1 MGEWFEFRP
10 VDSWM
15 FRDGRPFDQNDMGA
29 AEARSIFPPW
39 PPTAI
44 GAFRAAIWQGPLGSK
59 WDKAVLGDG
68 TDWQQ
73 TGTLGPLTFGPQ
85 ILLRKGEPLYP
96 APLNLLRG
104 KDGRLTLLRPG
115 PALECDHG
123 NAVRLPEPAEPL
135 EGAKTLEE
143 HFLSAAGME
152 RRLAGGLPEAGDLV
166 RPDDIFT
173 REERVGIAID
183 PDTRRVRDG
192 ALYMAS
198 HVRPKAGVTLAMRCS
213 GLAEGH
219 APAGLVALGGEHR
232 AAEIRNLDDDVL
244 LPRGPAP
251 QDGRRLVVAITPVV
265 LDHLPGPGEDLAGLG
280 RVVSACLGRPV
291 RIGGWDSQNRR
302 ALPLKIALP
311 AGSVWF
317 LEEAGEGKA
326 PEAIGLASDWGFGA
340 VLSGRWE
347 G

>member
-39 PPTAI
+39 PPTAV
-44 GAFRAAIWQGPLGSK
+44 GAFRAALWQGPLKGK
-59 WDKAVLGDG
+59 WDKAALGDG
-68 TDWQQ
+68 TDWQ
-73 TGTLGPLTFGPQ
+73 TDGVLGPLSFGPQ
-85 ILLRKGEPLYP
+85 ILLRDGEPLFP

-115 PALECDHG
+115 PALECDLG
-123 NAVRLPEPAEPL
+123 KAVRLPEPAEPL

-143 HFLSAAGME
+143 HFLTAAGME
-152 RRLAGGLPEAGDLV
+152 KVLRGELPEAGDLV
-166 RPDDIFT
+166 PPDDIFT

-183 PDTRRVRDG
+183 PDTRRVREG

-198 HVRPKAGVTLAMRCS
+198 HVRPRPGVSLAMRCS

-219 APAGLVALGGEHR
+219 APSGLVALGGEHR
-232 AAEIRNLDDDVL
+232 AAEIRKRAGIA
-244 LPRGPAP
+244 LPRDATS
-251 QDGRRLVVAITPVV
+251 DGGHRLMVAITPVV
-265 LDHLPGPGEDLAGLG
+265 LERLPGPGEALAGLG

-302 ALPLKIALP
+302 ALPLKLALP

-317 LEEAGEGKA
+317 LEQAEGEA
-326 PEAIGLASDWGFGA
+326 PDAIGQARDWGFGA
-340 VLSGRWE
+340 VLTGRWE